1 MQVTKYSGLA
11 ALNRNNVPSGFHLHK
26 EFGQLTS
33 CEWTGFEYRTWNA
46 ALTEEVQK
54 SKLLEVLNVKCYKDK

>member
-1 MQVTKYSGLA
+1 MQVTKYFGLE
-11 ALNRNNVPSGFHLHK
+11 ALNPNNVPTGFHLHK

-46 ALTEEVQK
+46 LTEK
-54 SKLLEVLNVKCYKDK
+54 MYKNLPRFVSLKKDLV